1 MLPVRARR
9 SQGKWRGTP
18 ARSVGRWPR
27 DLRTT
32 LLALLRR
39 SVPAR
44 RTVAQCESSA
54 RSVDALF
61 EPSVCRNCGA
71 RRERPW
77 CAECGQGVVGR
88 LSVGDVWREF
98 WQRSRW
104 FESAHLRAVL
114 NLVHGP
120 GNVAREYVLG
130 ARKRHVHPLKL
141 LLVVVTLLAWL
152 LSESH
157 YLTAGQDEL
166 SREMATLVSWGR
178 WSFTLGLFATFGA
191 SLLVYPRRLGTNPT
205 EHLVLATYVQAVI
218 LSANAIN
225 LLPLLFLDTARWV
238 PCWRTAAGWYMW
250 PIELLIL
257 GFAFRQFFLLDL
269 TRAAARVRLGIA
281 LATFVIAKKALLLGY
296 GHLIV
301 QFVLRTPSP

>member
-1 MLPVRARR
+1 M
-9 SQGKWRGTP
+9 S
-18 ARSVGRWPR
+18 
-27 DLRTT
+27 
-32 LLALLRR
+32 
-39 SVPAR
+39 
-44 RTVAQCESSA
+44 
-54 RSVDALF
+54 
-61 EPSVCRNCGA
+61 
-71 RRERPW
+71 
-77 CAECGQGVVGR
+77 
-88 LSVGDVWREF
+88 DVLREF

-104 FESAHLRAVL
+104 FESAHLRAAL
-114 NLVHGP
+114 RLARGP
-120 GNVAREYVLG
+120 GTVAREYVMG

-141 LLVVVTLLAWL
+141 LLVAVAVLAWL
-152 LSESH
+152 LAESH

-178 WSFTLGLFATFGA
+178 WSFTLGLFATLAA

-218 LSANAIN
+218 LSANALN
-225 LLPLLFLDTARWV
+225 LLPLLFLDTERWV

-257 GFAFRQFFLLDL
+257 GLAFKQFFLVDL
-269 TRAAARVRLGIA
+269 TRAAARVRLAGA

-301 QFVLRTPSP
+301 QFVLRIPSS